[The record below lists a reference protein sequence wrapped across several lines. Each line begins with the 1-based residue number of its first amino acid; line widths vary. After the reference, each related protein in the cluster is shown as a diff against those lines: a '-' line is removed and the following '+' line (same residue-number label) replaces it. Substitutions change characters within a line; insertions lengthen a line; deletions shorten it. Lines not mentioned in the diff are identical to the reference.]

1 MKILFSLLAAQ
12 DEAVNKSIELGK
24 RLVQRSHQVTFLGNF
39 RPEIGAILK
48 EQGIAF
54 SENIHDEVFNGMF
67 VASLGAPGEFANLAQ
82 KVPSILLVNEC
93 ANDMMSLRGDFIHWT
108 NLFRTA
114 KASIFATELQRDRVF
129 SSYLNGVDPGRI
141 FVLPCGA
148 APKYFTGRKLFE
160 RDYFEVVMSSPILP
174 YTGQRELIATGE
186 RLRDF
191 KLIFTFIGDA
201 SKLDS
206 LPAGTRKIIEKS
218 PERYQIMG
226 SKTEAET
233 FDILSKADLYAHAT
247 ADCSWPQ
254 GLIDSAALGLPVM
267 LSDIDA
273 FNNPWKNG
281 INCLKFPVNSPNFIA
296 SSMRMLLQDDVLR
309 SNLSSMAQVTAQ
321 RYSYENYYNQV
332 INLAESCFK

>member
-24 RLVQRSHQVTFLGNF
+24 RLIARSHQVTFLGNF
-39 RPEIGAILK
+39 RPEICAILK
-48 EQGIAF
+48 EQRIDH
-54 SENIHDEVFNGMF
+54 SENIKDETFNGMF
-67 VASLGAPGEFANLAQ
+67 VASLGAPGEFATLAQ
-82 KVPSILLVNEC
+82 KVPSILLVQEC
-93 ANDMMSLRGDFIHWT
+93 ANDMMTLRGDFIHWT
-108 NLFRTA
+108 SLFRSA
-114 KASIFATELQRDRVF
+114 KASVFATELQRDRVF
-129 SSYLNGVDPGRI
+129 SSYLNGVDPSRI
-141 FVLPCGA
+141 FVLSSGA
-148 APKYFTGRKLFE
+148 DPKYFSGRKLFE

-201 SKLDS
+201 TRLNM
-206 LPAGTRKIIEKS
+206 LPEGTRKIIEKS
-218 PERYQIMG
+218 PERYQILG
-226 SKTEAET
+226 SKTENET
-233 FDILSKADLYAHAT
+233 FEILSKSDLYAHAT
-247 ADCSWPQ
+247 ADCAWSQ
-254 GLIDSAALGLPVM
+254 GIIDAAALGLPLM

-273 FNNPWKNG
+273 FNSPWKNG

-309 SNLSSMAQVTAQ
+309 SGLSSMAQLTAK